1 MLLHIDDLEISFYN
15 DSHNESVKTLNKK
28 KIVTLDINFYLSD
41 EPSKEDDAKR
51 ELDESIAYE
60 KICKTNM
67 PITLITSKHNYN
79 WIFEGVKLIDFKKD
93 NKINKF
99 YAGKIIETKMT
110 FEFDNCFGTKDFTA
124 TKRTITLNKLGI

>member
-15 DSHNESVKTLNKK
+15 DSHSESVKTLNKK

-110 FEFDNCFGTKDFTA
+110 FEFDNCFGTKDLTA